1 MAAGGWE
8 GVRLMVQWT
17 EESKPSSGAQRGG
30 NGGENGG
37 VGSLLGGRQ
46 VEARGEEKVEV
57 GHG

>member
-1 MAAGGWE
+1 
-8 GVRLMVQWT
+8 MVQWT
-17 EESKPSSGAQRGG
+17 EESKPISGAQRGG
-30 NGGENGG
+30 NGGENGV